1 MKKIAVVN
9 RTNLKNYGSVLQ
21 CYALCK
27 AVENLGYQ
35 SEVVWEK
42 GNISNHYDLRPRK
55 IMKILWKMATSP
67 KLLSDVLKSVKEV
80 RSKEIDQRVVE
91 LFDLFVSKYFNQ
103 TFLQHNQLVK
113 VSHSDEYHK
122 FICGSDQI
130 WTSTTLY
137 VDPLM
142 YLRFAPQEK
151 RIAYAPSIGRDYIPE
166 YNRRE
171 MRKYIS
177 QIPSVSIRETV
188 GQKLI
193 SELTG
198 RKVPVVLDPTLLLTQ
213 EQWSE
218 IEVHPEDS
226 TKYILCYFLDAPDQ
240 TMQERIVQ
248 FARNH
253 NLRIVALGNEVRGQ
267 GEEIQPAVC
276 GPAEFLGYVD
286 HAEMVIT
293 DSYHGMLFAIN
304 YGKRFW
310 SVARNYKQ
318 YDQSSRQLS
327 VLDMLG
333 CRDRYLNAEG
343 EFSMEALDYEQIGS
357 VIQQMRSQSV
367 QFLKNALEDSI

>member
-27 AVENLGYQ
+27 AVENLGYH

-42 GNISNHYDLRPRK
+42 GNISSHYDLRPRK
-55 IMKILWKMATSP
+55 IMKILWKLATHP
-67 KLLSDVLKSVKEV
+67 KLLFGMLKTVKEV
-80 RSKEIDQRVVE
+80 RSREIDQCVVA
-91 LFDLFVSKYFNQ
+91 LFDSFVSRHFKQ
-103 TFLQHNQLVK
+103 TFLPHGRLVK
-113 VSHSDEYHK
+113 VSRSDEYHK

-166 YNRRE
+166 YNSQE

-177 QIPSVSIRETV
+177 QIPSVSIRETT

-193 SELTG
+193 MDLTG
-198 RKVPVVLDPTLLLTQ
+198 REVPVVLDPTLLLTK
-213 EQWSE
+213 EQWRE
-218 IEVHPEDS
+218 IEVCPKDD
-226 TKYILCYFLDAPDQ
+226 TKYLLCYFLDVPDQ
-240 TMQERIVQ
+240 AMQDRIVQ
-248 FARNH
+248 FARCH
-253 NLRIVALGNEVRGQ
+253 NLRIVALGNELCSRG
-267 GEEIQPAVC
+267 EKILPVVS

-304 YGKRFW
+304 YGKKFW

-318 YDQSSRQLS
+318 YDQSSRQMS
-327 VLDMLG
+327 VLNMIG
-333 CRDRYLNAEG
+333 CRERYLYAEG
-343 EFSMEALDYEQIGS
+343 EFSMETLDFEQIGD
-357 VIQQMRSQSV
+357 VIRQKRSQSM
-367 QFLKNALEDSI
+367 QFLKNAIEDNV